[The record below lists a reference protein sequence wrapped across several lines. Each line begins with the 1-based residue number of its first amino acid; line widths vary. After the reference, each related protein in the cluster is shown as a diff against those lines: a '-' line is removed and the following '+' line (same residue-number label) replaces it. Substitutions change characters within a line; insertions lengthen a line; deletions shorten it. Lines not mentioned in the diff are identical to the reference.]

1 MVYLEPGT
9 GPTEF
14 CIWPIL
20 SNPAG
25 KGGSLG
31 STRSTGQTPLTLRR
45 LGAYGKSVLLCPR
58 IWALVVEQRPA
69 AKRRQAVAQLTGRVH
84 RLQVRGAQL
93 HLPSP
98 TPPPKPHLAAW
109 PSAPR
114 MLTAL
119 VCRSQGPGLCCGWLV
134 RPGAG
139 TFCPLASSLLD
150 PLSSPLR

>member
-1 MVYLEPGT
+1 M
-9 GPTEF
+9 
-14 CIWPIL
+14 
-20 SNPAG
+20 
-25 KGGSLG
+25 G
-31 STRSTGQTPLTLRR
+31 STRNTGQTPLTLRR

-69 AKRRQAVAQLTGRVH
+69 AKRRQAVAQLIGRVH

-98 TPPPKPHLAAW
+98 TPPPNPHLAAW

-119 VCRSQGPGLCCGWLV
+119 VCRFTPGFSFLPHELRGTKNQNIGVILKTSSSAEAMP
-134 RPGAG
+134 RALPGKIK
-139 TFCPLASSLLD
+139 FSSYVLPETTLPD
-150 PLSSPLR
+150 PAP